1 MWYPAAKRQEAHP
14 MTTETTLVAARR
26 CAREGRYREAAV
38 LFAAHLEE
46 RSPEDS
52 LQERIELGFALLLA
66 GDGAG
71 ARSIYDALV
80 AVVARVGSLPARA
93 ADLWERFASLV
104 AGARR
109 QVVLA
114 GVASAVVLSS
124 GCGGSAAPA
133 AAPSSG
139 DRPVAEAPAASG
151 ERPAPVVGNA
161 PVVPSSIPAPT
172 SVAVPT
178 AGSVPD
184 RVFSA
189 HRYSGG
195 VALNLKLDELV
206 AETAAAAATAAATVV
221 PTATTVPVP
230 TFTLPPTVKP
240 GFSAHRYSGGVAL
253 DLHLDREDAGT
264 DE

>member
-1 MWYPAAKRQEAHP
+1 
-14 MTTETTLVAARR
+14 MTNETMLAQARR
-26 CAREGRYREAAV
+26 CAREGRYREAAG
-38 LFAAHLEE
+38 LFQAHLEGRPADE
-46 RSPEDS
+46 G
-52 LQERIELGFALLLA
+52 LQERIEFGFALLLA

-71 ARSIYDALV
+71 ARAVYDALV
-80 AVVARVGSLPARA
+80 AVVARVGSLPGRA
-93 ADLWERFASLV
+93 AELWERFAALV

-109 QVVLA
+109 QVVLT
-114 GVASAVVLSS
+114 GVAAAVVLSS

-133 AAPSSG
+133 AAPPSG
-139 DRPVAEAPAASG
+139 DRPAAEAPAVGS
-151 ERPAPVVGNA
+151 APE
-161 PVVPSSIPAPT
+161 VPSSIPAPT
-172 SVAVPT
+172 
-178 AGSVPD
+178 

-221 PTATTVPVP
+221 PTPTAVPAP
-230 TFTLPPTVKP
+230 TFTLPPTVRP

-253 DLHLDREDAGT
+253 DLDLDREDAGT